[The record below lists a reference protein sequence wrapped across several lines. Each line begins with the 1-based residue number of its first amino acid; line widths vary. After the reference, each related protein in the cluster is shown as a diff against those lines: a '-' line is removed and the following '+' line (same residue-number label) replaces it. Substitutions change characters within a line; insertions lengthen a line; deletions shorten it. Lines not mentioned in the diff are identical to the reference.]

1 VEHDFRNFLRYKMW
15 LVGLIAMN
23 LTDLFI
29 TALVY
34 NKVLNPNLTIKNYF
48 TFFAPGLVVTG
59 LFASAFMI
67 GREVNMERRREVHH
81 YMLCLPMTRMELGIG
96 RVLSGG
102 LRGMIYM
109 SPLLL
114 TCFIF
119 LGFPTVPQFFVIL
132 GILFLTSIGI
142 AGLSIAIGV
151 STSNLE
157 KFVTARGLVY
167 YALFFCSSVFYPL
180 SLIQQ
185 LANEGKFPTVL
196 VAFAEINPLSNTS
209 DTIRSFLLGSPQFS
223 YYSIVDIFVF
233 SAVFTFFA
241 AFAYI
246 KIIESNFSLSI
257 KPVSDKVLSIFRHR
271 RTKDDRNKTG
281 AS

>member
-1 VEHDFRNFLRYKMW
+1 MTGILKVEVGNDLSQIIHIVEHDFRNFLRYKMW
-15 LVGLIAMN
+15 LVGLIMMN
-23 LTDLFI
+23 LADLFI
-29 TALVY
+29 TAVVY

-81 YMLCLPMTRMELGIG
+81 YMLSLPMARTELAVG

-102 LRGMIYM
+102 LRGMVYM

-114 TCFIF
+114 TCFVF
-119 LGFPTVPQFFVIL
+119 LGLPTLPQFFVIL
-132 GILFLTSIGI
+132 GILFLTGIGI
-142 AGLSIAIGV
+142 AGLSIAIAV

-185 LANEGKFPTVL
+185 LGKEGKFPAVL
-196 VAFAEINPLSNTS
+196 VTFAEINPLSSTS

-223 YYSIVDIFVF
+223 YYSILDIVVF
-233 SAVFTFFA
+233 SIVFTFTA

-246 KIIESNFSLSI
+246 KIIQ
-257 KPVSDKVLSIFRHR
+257 
-271 RTKDDRNKTG
+271 RN
-281 AS
+281 A